1 MNVHSWRDVDS
12 QANRYRAA
20 IKESER
26 LQMQVTGPELAMTVM
41 HRQDKVYPVPVRE
54 GVFDRN
60 KKSDG
65 VKYADAKTKARKFE
79 LDTISQAYNPNRM
92 VHVTAKDALINPYI
106 TIRHEEALPKKDPG
120 YTPLDMQATF
130 ARD

>member
-1 MNVHSWRDVDS
+1 M
-12 QANRYRAA
+12 
-20 IKESER
+20 
-26 LQMQVTGPELAMTVM
+26 
-41 HRQDKVYPVPVRE
+41 PVRE

-79 LDTISQAYNPNRM
+79 FDRISQAYNPDRM

-106 TIRHEEALPKKDPG
+106 TIRHEDALPKKDPA
-120 YTPLDMQATF
+120 YVPLA
-130 ARD
+130 